1 MRLSLLLLSMIS
13 YNAWMVGKPHLTLGE
28 GIPAIRQEP
37 FVGPE
42 KPYHM
47 PTCEDL
53 YGILSSCQHDPYRKF
68 STSMRSLA
76 ESSSWAYAR

>member
-1 MRLSLLLLSMIS
+1 
-13 YNAWMVGKPHLTLGE
+13 V
-28 GIPAIRQEP
+28 IRQGP
-37 FVGPE
+37 CDGPE
-42 KPYHM
+42 KPYHK